1 MEVRYI
7 DQDEDVMIKY
17 VIIPGS
23 VISKDGD
30 EHFISSTMLRKLYN
44 VNPMECYFLPS
55 DVRFFQTS
63 YQNEL
68 IDKYITLEPRED
80 GDYSLERAKADFA
93 RRKLTE

>member
-30 EHFISSTMLRKLYN
+30 EHVISSTMLRKLYN

-55 DVRFFQTS
+55 DVRF
-63 YQNEL
+63 YQL
-68 IDKYITLEPRED
+68 
-80 GDYSLERAKADFA
+80 SERTD
-93 RRKLTE
+93 